1 MRVVL
6 LGTGGYH
13 PSEERHT
20 ACIMLPEAGLVL
32 DAGTGA
38 FRIPQHLA
46 TRELDVFLSH
56 AHLDHVVGLTYLLA
70 PLALKQLDAV
80 RVHATDVVLKALREH
95 LFSAPLF
102 PVMPAFDLRP
112 LTGSSV
118 ELAGLRVRWQVLA
131 GHPGSSMA
139 YRIESTAGPAKS
151 LAYVTDTV
159 ADGTYREFVRDADV
173 LIHECYFPDA
183 LEEWAVKTGHS
194 TTSKVL
200 ELARAA
206 NVGRLVLVH
215 VDPRSSGPDPLGLA
229 GVQQVF
235 TRVEV
240 ARDGLEIDF

>member
-1 MRVVL
+1 MF
-6 LGTGGYH
+6 
-13 PSEERHT
+13 
-20 ACIMLPEAGLVL
+20 PEAGIVF

-80 RVHATDVVLKALREH
+80 RVHATDTVLNALREH

-102 PVMPAFDLRP
+102 PIMPDFEFRP
-112 LTGSSV
+112 LTGSSL
-118 ELAGLRVRWQVLA
+118 ELGNVRVRWQVLA

-139 YRIESTAGPAKS
+139 YRIESNGGPAKS

-159 ADGTYREFVRDADV
+159 ADGTYQEFVRGADV

-200 ELARAA
+200 ELAREA

-215 VDPRSSGPDPLGLA
+215 VDPRSTGPDPLGLA
-229 GVQQVF
+229 DVPQIFSNVK
-235 TRVEV
+235 V
-240 ARDGLEIDF
+240 AHDGLELEL